1 MINIIKISVVLIII
15 FLLLNKIIM
24 VIMKYRESYKTIHTF
39 NCVTVNT
46 NESRKKGLM
55 YRKKPLHKKE
65 GMLFDF
71 KKPTKISLWMKNT
84 YIPLDAIFMDDNGKV
99 LDLKHDLKPKSKKS
113 IVSTKK
119 SKYVLEVNTNTIKN
133 NNIQLGDYINVNKIS
148 KLK

>member
-1 MINIIKISVVLIII
+1 MINIVKIIVIFVIL
-15 FLLLNKIIM
+15 FLLLKKILM

-55 YRKKPLHKKE
+55 YRKKPLHNKE

-71 KKPTKISLWMKNT
+71 KISQQISLWMKNT
-84 YIPLDAIFMDDNGKV
+84 YIPLDAIFMDNNGKV
-99 LDLKHDLKPKSKKS
+99 LDLKQNLKPKSKIN

-119 SKYVLEVNTNTIKN
+119 SKYVLEVNNNTIKN
-133 NNIQLGDYINVNKIS
+133 NNIKKGDYININKIS